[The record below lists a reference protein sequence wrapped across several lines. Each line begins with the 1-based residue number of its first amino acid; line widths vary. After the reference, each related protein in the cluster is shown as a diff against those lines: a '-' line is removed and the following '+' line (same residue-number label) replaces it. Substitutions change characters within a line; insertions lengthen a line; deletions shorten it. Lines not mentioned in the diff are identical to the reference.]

1 MCLGKTVLAKTDEFS
16 DNFLIIFLLQ
26 INLKQPLKN
35 CRFIVGYSDLN
46 FPLWVK
52 FMPKTNKEKISKRI
66 PPLSLY
72 RVNAKWSGG
81 WWVANALKGSCPLLA
96 TYQLKSISDG
106 LLKLNV
112 VQCSYVF
119 MTKQEVYGAFWALT
133 FSWWSTCVLLLE
145 NIENFSILQ
154 D

>member
-1 MCLGKTVLAKTDEFS
+1 MG
-16 DNFLIIFLLQ
+16 Q
-26 INLKQPLKN
+26 IYAQDKQRKNLKKN
-35 CRFIVGYSDLN
+35 PPTIIISGKCKMVCWLVGG
-46 FPLWVK
+46 K
-52 FMPKTNKEKISKRI
+52 CI
-66 PPLSLY
+66 
-72 RVNAKWSGG
+72 
-81 WWVANALKGSCPLLA
+81 KGSCPLLA